1 MERVPYSYT
10 LNDFPKSS
18 ERITSVLR
26 HCVEKDF
33 SDAKTGYQN
42 KYLEVYI
49 AVPSP
54 FQFS

>member
-26 HCVEKDF
+26 PCVEKDF

-54 FQFS
+54 F